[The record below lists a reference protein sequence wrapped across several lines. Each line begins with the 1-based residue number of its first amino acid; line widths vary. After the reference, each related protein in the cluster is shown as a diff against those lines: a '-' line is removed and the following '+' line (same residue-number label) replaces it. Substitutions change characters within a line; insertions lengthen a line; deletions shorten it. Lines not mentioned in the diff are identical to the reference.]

1 MKLTRRERRELA
13 ALGERLAQEDAD
25 LAAQL
30 SRPIE
35 PAPSQQHHSSA
46 GVLIGQ
52 VLFVVALLMTT
63 WGVVMSTSS
72 AITIGAIVF
81 LACWVPWLYGSG
93 TIRR

>member
-30 SRPIE
+30 SRSVE
-35 PAPSQQHHSSA
+35 PAPSQRHRSPV
-46 GVLIGQ
+46 GVLSGQ
-52 VLFVVALLMTT
+52 VLFVVALLIMTG
-63 WGVVMSTSS
+63 GVVTSTSS

-81 LACWVPWLYGSG
+81 LVCWVPWLYGSG
-93 TIRR
+93 ATRR

>member
-13 ALGERLAQEDAD
+13 ALGERLAQEDAG

-30 SRPIE
+30 SRPVG
-35 PAPSQQHHSSA
+35 PAPQQRHRSSV
-46 GVLIGQ
+46 GVLSGQ
-52 VLFVVALLMTT
+52 VLFVVALLMMT
-63 WGVVMSTSS
+63 WGVMMSTSS